1 MLDSDATSSGSSKSG
16 SGSGAG
22 SGSGS
27 TSPTSAAASAP
38 AATPSSVSVGAQIR
52 QNIITGVHAP
62 GSKLREAALAKQYAV
77 SRIPVREALRSLEA
91 EGLVESRR
99 YSGSMVAPSPVED
112 AEDLFE
118 IRIVL
123 ESATAKRA
131 AKRAAEQ
138 NNGQEP
144 GSRWREIR
152 MEISEILDEGD
163 IVIDEGRFEDL
174 AVLNMRFHFAIA
186 ELGGSL
192 SLVSLLRQ
200 ISGKIEWLYSLN
212 VTRRGPQAWPEHR
225 DIIAAIDAGQEAK
238 AAEVMATHVRRSRD
252 SYFAMMAERHP

>member
-1 MLDSDATSSGSSKSG
+1 MSDSDTTADSSSD
-16 SGSGAG
+16 
-22 SGSGS
+22 
-27 TSPTSAAASAP
+27 AP
-38 AATPSSVSVGAQIR
+38 AEASSSAGGLSGHADTSTTSSSVSVGAQIR
-52 QNIITGVHAP
+52 NDIIKGIHPP
-62 GSKLREAALAKQYAV
+62 GGKLREAALAKQYAV
-77 SRIPVREALRSLEA
+77 SRIPIREALRSLEA
-91 EGLVESRR
+91 EGLVESRP

-138 NNGQEP
+138 RNREVP
-144 GSRWREIR
+144 DSRWRGVRREINT
-152 MEISEILDEGD
+152 ILDEGD
-163 IVIDEGRFEDL
+163 VVIEQERYEDL
-174 AVLNMRFHFAIA
+174 AVLNMRFHFAVA
-186 ELGGSL
+186 ELSGSL

-225 DIIAAIDAGQEAK
+225 DIIAAIDAGQQAK
-238 AAEVMATHVRRSRD
+238 AAEVMAGHVRRSRD
-252 SYFAMMAERHP
+252 SYFAMMAEKSTQAD